1 MKPPALDIRNVNAL
15 WGSVA
20 AETLFRSGVRRA
32 VVSPGSRSTP
42 LAFAFALHPGIE
54 AIPVLD
60 ERSAGFFALGL
71 ARQDMQAGRPAL
83 QERDGRRQL
92 PPGRRRGSRGW
103 GAAHRPH
110 GGPPARDAKLRVGPD
125 DRPAQALRSVR
136 ALPPRARGSG
146 GERAAPALPA
156 PDGRPRGRA
165 DPRPPRGPGPP
176 ECALPGSPGARRGR
190 WRCRALRGRRRL
202 GGFLRAPGAPAA
214 GRVPLRGPGI
224 PPD

>member
-71 ARQDMQAGRPAL
+71 AKQDMRPVALLCTSGTAGANYLPAVV
-83 QERDGRRQL
+83 E
-92 PPGRRRGSRGW
+92 
-103 GAAHRPH
+103 AHEAGVPLIVLT
-110 GGPPARDAKLRVGPD
+110 A
-125 DRPAQALRSVR
+125 DRPPEMRS
-136 ALPPRARGSG
+136 
-146 GERAAPALPA
+146 
-156 PDGRPRGRA
+156 
-165 DPRPPRGPGPP
+165 
-176 ECALPGSPGARRGR
+176 
-190 WRCRALRGRRRL
+190 
-202 GGFLRAPGAPAA
+202 
-214 GRVPLRGPGI
+214 
-224 PPD
+224 